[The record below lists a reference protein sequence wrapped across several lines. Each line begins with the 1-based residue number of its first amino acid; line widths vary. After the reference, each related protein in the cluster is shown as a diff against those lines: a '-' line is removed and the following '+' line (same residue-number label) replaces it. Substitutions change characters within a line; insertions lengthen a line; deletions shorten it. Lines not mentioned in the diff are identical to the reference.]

1 MHILKGVV
9 RVHELPVSL
18 TSVVRIRDIVDT
30 VWACV
35 PNGSPVPE
43 TYPIYTGPIYIGS
56 LGLPLFVPFKDVVDT
71 MLKEKVVAEI

>member
-18 TSVVRIRDIVDT
+18 SSVVRIRDIVDT
-30 VWACV
+30 IWACV

-43 TYPIYTGPIYIGS
+43 TYPIYTGR
-56 LGLPLFVPFKDVVDT
+56 LGLPPFVHFKDVVDT
-71 MLKEKVVAEI
+71 MLKEKIIAEI